1 MLCLLSH
8 TDFKIFVYPILSY
21 FGGLQAESK
30 FLIAMLSFE
39 KYGIIVTEIFHCA
52 HELST

>member
-8 TDFKIFVYPILSY
+8 TDFKIFVYQILSY

-39 KYGIIVTEIFHCA
+39 KYGIIVTEIFHCT